1 MTDTVVEGIS
11 DDESSLDSRQDPL
24 VHDAERSAAREAASV
39 YAHFEGMDGPAN
51 ARDEMQAN
59 VAAANAMRYAQVFL
73 GQTKAA
79 PRHHQDGRAASGSPG
94 RRGHVAG
101 AADGNHQRNACAP
114 ERGQRGD
121 GSNVKLTERRTRRP
135 RLSPSRRRARMRAC
149 CSSTAFG
156 RSSTTCTA
164 HAS

>member
-59 VAAANAMRYAQVFL
+59 VAAANAMRYAQVL
-73 GQTKAA
+73 AKLRLRRVTIRMDELHQEVQDDEDMSLARQTEIINEMHALRNETNEALAA
-79 PRHHQDGRAASGSPG
+79 M
-94 RRGHVAG
+94 
-101 AADGNHQRNACAP
+101 
-114 ERGQRGD
+114 
-121 GSNVKLTERRTRRP
+121 SN
-135 RLSPSRRRARMRAC
+135 
-149 CSSTAFG
+149 
-156 RSSTTCTA
+156 
-164 HAS
+164 